1 MGDPLSTSPRPQAS
15 ASIPKFGPEAQP
27 SPWPLTV
34 VAHFVVLHRPDAV
47 SLAAFMVAQYPL
59 HSAPA
64 AHLGLANRLDD
75 LAHVGR

>member
-1 MGDPLSTSPRPQAS
+1 MGDPLSTSPRPQAN

-27 SPWPLTV
+27 SPWPLTE

-47 SLAAFMVAQYPL
+47 PLAAFMIPQYPL

-64 AHLGLANRLDD
+64 AHRGLVNRLDD
-75 LAHVGR
+75 LAQVDR